1 MKITRVTT
9 AVVQAN
15 FDYTYVR
22 IHTDEGVFGTGECVS
37 GPGLTAMLRELG
49 ELLIGQDPSNVHPLW
64 ARLMAAYA
72 NPGAGVGYFPI
83 SGIEAALWDLNGKC
97 LGVPVARLLG
107 GAFRDSVEVYAD
119 LHAGDELASM
129 DGIMRYR
136 RPFWLSDSGLT
147 EPGDFYWEAQEA
159 GAVSPDAMIA
169 RAEAAMAS
177 GFRYLKF
184 DLDVF
189 PTTREAT
196 DRSASSREIAR
207 ISDNVLRL
215 RQALGEDVALAFDC
229 HWRFDVPTAIQIA
242 HAIAPARP
250 LWLEDPV
257 PLSLDAIAAVT
268 AASPVPIATGEN
280 AYLLDGFIDLIKHRC
295 AHILTPDFAGAGGL
309 LEGIRIG
316 DLASRQFLPIAPH
329 CAGSP
334 LAFVEAAHVSAALS
348 NVIAIEFHGSDV
360 PFWNDLVLGDEPVVA
375 NGRVPVSGRP
385 GLGVELDLDVV
396 RRYSAPG
403 EPIFGEPPAR

>member
-22 IHTDEGVFGTGECVS
+22 IHTDEGLYGTGECVS
-37 GPGLTAMLRELG
+37 VPGLTGMLRELG
-49 ELLIGQDPSNVHPLW
+49 ELLIGQDPTRIHPLW
-64 ARLMAAYA
+64 ARLMAVYA
-72 NPGAGVGYFPI
+72 NPGAGVGYVPI
-83 SGIEAALWDLNGKC
+83 SGLEFALWDLNGKA

-119 LHAGDELASM
+119 LHAGHELTSM
-129 DGIMRYR
+129 SGSMQYR
-136 RPFWLSDSGLT
+136 RPFWMSESGKT
-147 EPGDFYWEAQEA
+147 EPGAFYWEAEEA
-159 GAVSPDAMIA
+159 AAISPDAMIA
-169 RAEAAMAS
+169 RARTAMAD

-189 PTTREAT
+189 PAAREAT
-196 DRSASSREIAR
+196 DRSASSTDVRRIA
-207 ISDNVLRL
+207 DNVLAL
-215 RQALGEDVALAFDC
+215 RDALGPEVAIAFDC
-229 HWRFDVPTAIQIA
+229 HWRFDVPTALQIA
-242 HAIAPARP
+242 NAIAPARP

-257 PLSLDAIAAVT
+257 PLNLEAIAAVT

-280 AYLLDGFIDLIKHRC
+280 AYLLDGFADLMKGRC
-295 AHILTPDFAGAGGL
+295 AHILTPDFAGVGGL

-316 DLASRQFLPIAPH
+316 DLAARQFLPIAPH

-334 LAFVEAAHVSAALS
+334 LAFIAAAHVCAALS
-348 NVIAIEFHGSDV
+348 NVLCLEFHGTDV
-360 PFWNDLVLGDEPVVA
+360 PFWNDLVSGGQPIIV
-375 NGRVPVSGRP
+375 NGRVPLPTGP
-385 GLGVELDLDVV
+385 GFGIELDLDVV

-403 EPIFGEPPAR
+403 EPVFDEPPAR